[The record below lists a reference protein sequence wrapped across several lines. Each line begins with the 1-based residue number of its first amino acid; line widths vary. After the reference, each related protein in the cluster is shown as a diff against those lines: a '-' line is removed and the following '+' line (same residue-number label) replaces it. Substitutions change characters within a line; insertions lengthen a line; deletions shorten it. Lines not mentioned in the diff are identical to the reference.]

1 MLKSTMR
8 LSSTRLLNAT
18 SRTRLKS
25 LTYLRLHL
33 SSPLGPV
40 EDGGGGFAGS
50 HVGRGG
56 GGGAPGAGHEQE
68 LATKMLQIQSKRF
81 YLDVKENRRGKFIKV
96 CQTAHSQI
104 RTTTYVHGL
113 M

>member
-1 MLKSTMR
+1 M
-8 LSSTRLLNAT
+8 LSSAKVVKCQKPIK
-18 SRTRLKS
+18 LKS
-25 LTYLRLHL
+25 LTYLRLRL

-40 EDGGGGFAGS
+40 EDGGGGFAGG

-96 CQTAHSQI
+96 CQTAHSQFC
-104 RTTTYVHGL
+104 TYVHGL
-113 M
+113 CNAITPPLF